1 MNTIFKKH
9 KIAAIF
15 FSSIILMGLA
25 LYFGAAFMVK
35 DIKDKSDEIQRS
47 LIDIQ
52 IQDKRIDKIPEME
65 NINAE
70 IQENKKALDVIYSSD
85 EEVSLINKLESLGE
99 ETGNKVNLS
108 VNEQAIM
115 NEKNVKKTTTKKN
128 NEEKSIT
135 DSLAYGN
142 YLSMQISLE
151 GDYAGLVNYMHR
163 LENMNRYV
171 NIISIESKKVN
182 GEERKNMTTNI
193 FDESRAETGNDQRD
207 SEDDKETIVST
218 LNIIIYTQK

>member
-25 LYFGAAFMVK
+25 LYFGAAFMIK

-65 NINAE
+65 SINAE

-108 VNEQAIM
+108 VNDQAVM

-151 GDYAGLVNYMHR
+151 GDYVGLVNYMHR

-171 NIISIESKKVN
+171 NIISIESKKMN
-182 GEERKNMTTNI
+182 GEERKNITTNI

-207 SEDDKETIVST
+207 SEEDKETIVST